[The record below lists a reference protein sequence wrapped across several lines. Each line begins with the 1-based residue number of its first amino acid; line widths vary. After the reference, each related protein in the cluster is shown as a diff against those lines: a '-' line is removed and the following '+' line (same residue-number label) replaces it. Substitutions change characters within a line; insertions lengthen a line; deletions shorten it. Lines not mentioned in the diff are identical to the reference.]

1 MKAFTT
7 LTAAAPQRPPS
18 LRSGAVVTCANHSPK
33 HTMTR
38 PITYL
43 SLKLASARKAG
54 QRSTDDITYRILTD
68 AQRQDLFITIVGNK
82 SSGCYSREIVP
93 LAAVELCLSS
103 VPKEK
108 PFPGKIF
115 RGAFFG
121 KSVNNAGFMLAL
133 LKNLDLVKPAAEI
146 AHQYQVTGDWAQ
158 WKASMLACEGEVYV
172 PVTKEVQPVPAEAE
186 IIPAASEP
194 EPEPAQ
200 SQPRRKGRKAM
211 AEEAISHGESDD
223 DRAA

>member
-1 MKAFTT
+1 
-7 LTAAAPQRPPS
+7 
-18 LRSGAVVTCANHSPK
+18 
-33 HTMTR
+33 MTQ
-38 PITYL
+38 PITYI
-43 SLKLASARKAG
+43 SLKLATARKAG
-54 QRSTDDITYRILTD
+54 QRSTDDITYRVLTD

-103 VPKEK
+103 IPKEK

-115 RGAFFG
+115 RSAFVG

-133 LKNLDLVKPAAEI
+133 LKAQGLIEPSADI
-146 AHQYQVTGDWAQ
+146 AHKYQVAGDWNE
-158 WKASMLACEGEVYV
+158 WKANMLACEGEDYV
-172 PVTKEVQPVPAEAE
+172 PISKEVQPVPAEAE
-186 IIPAASEP
+186 IISAAP

-200 SQPRRKGRKAM
+200 SQPRRKGRKAL